1 MARIEHRRNVRRY
14 PTPPDDAERD
24 PDDLAEDAVAPAPV
38 KPWASLDQ
46 VTWLGWLCG
55 GLAIGWLI
63 INVRPL
69 FHAGAFGEAELT
81 QDVVTLVQAIA
92 AAAALALPAALERGA
107 AKAWQRARWVYVAA
121 VALAFAELSTILVQ
135 QVRERFLADVDVSD
149 PNQPITLAYVF
160 LSLIPVIASIVGL
173 LALAVGLRDLGA
185 RARTWFLVVVGIVVA
200 AAMLV
205 TYLPYFGQMF
215 SLDAMLVTV
224 LNAIRLT
231 VSLVLLGSTAVA
243 GAALLTGAIG
253 NLTPRAAWVLAG
265 LSGACYFLSTLGR
278 IVLGITLSQDTLTML
293 SYVTFALEA
302 AAPVLLLLSFAA
314 GLARTVDLPVPARRI
329 VARWVRYPAA

>member
-14 PTPPDDAERD
+14 PVQVDDAGRD
-24 PDDLAEDAVAPAPV
+24 ADDLLEDPVAPAPV

-46 VTWLGWLCG
+46 VTWLGWLCA

-63 INVRPL
+63 INIRPL
-69 FHAGAFGEAELT
+69 FHEGAFGDAERT
-81 QDVVTLVQAIA
+81 QDIITLVQAIA

-121 VALAFAELSTILVQ
+121 VLLAFAELSTILVQ
-135 QVRERFLADVDVSD
+135 QVRQRFLAGVDVSD
-149 PNQPITLAYVF
+149 PSQPVTLGYVF

-173 LALAVGLRDLGA
+173 LALTVGLRDLGSRA
-185 RARTWFLVVVGIVVA
+185 RAWFLAVVGLVVA

-205 TYLPYFGQMF
+205 TYLPYFDQMF
-215 SLDAMLVTV
+215 SPDAMLVTV
-224 LNAIRLT
+224 LNAIRLV

-253 NLTPRAAWVLAG
+253 NLTPRTAWVLAG

-278 IVLGITLSQDTLTML
+278 IVLGMTLSQDTLTML
-293 SYVTFALEA
+293 SYLTFALES
-302 AAPVLLLLSFAA
+302 AAPVLLLLSLAA
-314 GLARTVDLPVPARRI
+314 GLARTVDLPMPTRRI